1 MGIMDFLESQNF
13 RNQKKLYD
21 QGQRNARIARDQQA
35 QRKSLLDDLNRSM
48 SFFKVEQEKGFNL
61 ETGVSELA
69 KILDEANLAQRLM
82 VVAANSDEVDIAGVF
97 GTIHWRLML
106 RYIKGS
112 QEAEVDDFDRLSE
125 TGSLILSTITR
136 DLAYLYKAV
145 KGAGVDPIEFLEALE
160 FRDWYEEEMFSWAE
174 RCFAGTEVTI
184 DGKTMNYEDWYSKA
198 EIAFETN
205 NKKLNEWAM
214 ELK

>member
-1 MGIMDFLESQNF
+1 MDFLESQNF

-112 QEAEVDDFDRLSE
+112 QEAEVDDFDR
-125 TGSLILSTITR
+125 
-136 DLAYLYKAV
+136 
-145 KGAGVDPIEFLEALE
+145 
-160 FRDWYEEEMFSWAE
+160 
-174 RCFAGTEVTI
+174 
-184 DGKTMNYEDWYSKA
+184 
-198 EIAFETN
+198 
-205 NKKLNEWAM
+205 
-214 ELK
+214 

>member
-1 MGIMDFLESQNF
+1 MDFLESQNF

-61 ETGVSELA
+61 ETSVSELA

-145 KGAGVDPIEFLEALE
+145 KSAGVDPIEFLEALE